1 MTTTTSAA
9 ATRHRV
15 SEDLVKPAGS
25 SDRNIAG
32 MVSEMRAWCRENG
45 ITPLDFDER
54 LREDTA
60 AAALGIAAETL
71 RSHRQAGDGPA
82 YVRVRVRVSYRLV
95 DLAAWLV
102 QERAAGAAEDY

>member
-1 MTTTTSAA
+1 MTTTTSAG

-54 LREDTA
+54 LRGTPP
-60 AAALGIAAETL
+60 LL
-71 RSHRQAGDGPA
+71 RLASQPRICAPTDRLA
-82 YVRVRVRVSYRLV
+82 TVLRYVRVRVRVSYRLV

>member
-71 RSHRQAGDGPA
+71 RSPDRLATVLRMSA
-82 YVRVRVRVSYRLV
+82 FVSRSV
-95 DLAAWLV
+95 IGWSISPH
-102 QERAAGAAEDY
+102 G